1 MRILFLAPQP
11 FFAERGTPI
20 AVRDAVETL
29 CSAGHEVDLL
39 TLPGPQQ
46 LEIAGMRLLQ
56 VRAPRWIGPPP
67 IGLSPQKLFYD
78 ATLGVALF
86 RQLLERDYDVVHA
99 VEEAV
104 FLALLARR
112 IRPYKIV
119 YDMDSIMSDQMI
131 EKWPA
136 LGRLGGL
143 FRSFERAA
151 MRGADL
157 LLPVCEA
164 VAQPARA
171 TAPDRVHLLPDVA
184 EEASPAAVEAEDLRA
199 TFGVDR
205 PMALYVG
212 NLEPYQGMSLLIEG
226 LSRLPPANRCALV
239 VVGGRPEDI
248 ELHREEAAQRGLA
261 GLVHFAGPR
270 PLDRLSG
277 YLVQADVLCSPRLRG
292 VNTPM
297 KVYSYMAA
305 GRPILATRLPSHTQ
319 VLDESTA
326 VLVEPDPAGIGE
338 GLGRLLTDAEF
349 AARIS
354 KAAKERVLAGY
365 SRASFR
371 RRLLNA
377 YRRLETQDATTGAGP
392 GRRASAMFQRRSPRP
407 AA

>member
-29 CSAGHEVDLL
+29 CGAGHEVDLL

-46 LEIAGMRLLQ
+46 VQIAGMRLMQ
-56 VRAPRWIGPPP
+56 VRAPRWIGPAP
-67 IGLSPQKLFYD
+67 IGFSPQKLFYD
-78 ATLGVALF
+78 ATLGVSLF
-86 RQLLERDYDVVHA
+86 RLLFKRDYDVVHA
-99 VEEAV
+99 VEEAI

-112 IRPYKIV
+112 IRPCKIV

-143 FRSFERAA
+143 LRTFERAA

-164 VAQPARA
+164 VAQRARA

-184 EEASPAAVEAEDLRA
+184 EDASPAALDAEDLRT
-199 TFGVDR
+199 TFGIDG

-212 NLEPYQGMSLLIEG
+212 NLEPYQGMSLLLDG
-226 LSRLPPANRCALV
+226 LAWLPPPGRCALV
-239 VVGGRPEDI
+239 VVGGRADDI
-248 ELHREEAAQRGLA
+248 ARHHHEAAQRGLE

-277 YLVQADVLCSPRLRG
+277 YLAQADVLCSPRLRG

-297 KVYSYMAA
+297 KIYSYMAA
-305 GRPILATRLPSHTQ
+305 GKPILATRVASHTQ
-319 VLDESTA
+319 VLDEDTA

-338 GLGRLLTDAEF
+338 GLGRLLADGDL

-354 KAAKERVLAGY
+354 KAAQERVLAGY

-377 YRRLETQDATTGAGP
+377 YRTLETQDA
-392 GRRASAMFQRRSPRP
+392 
-407 AA
+407 AAAA